1 MKRRAE
7 IFALALILA
16 TALGVRLYF
25 LTAGPNALS
34 DEYEGFSKL
43 HLMLQ
48 WADQP
53 SHYPDVNFGPLHTV
67 LLWLPY
73 RLTGHVVFPGRLL
86 TLLFGLLLF
95 LPAYRLIGRHCG
107 PVAALAGAWLL
118 AWLYPLA
125 AASVVTLAEVPFVF
139 FTLLAI
145 DLLDDFTADPA
156 GKRPLLFGAALAAT
170 AAAACRF
177 EGWPLLPLY
186 AVYLGCGRR
195 RREFWWFAA
204 ALAVF
209 PLAHLVVSYRDHGD
223 PLGFIKISAAVTA
236 INAARVPLA
245 DRVWL
250 LPKALTETIG
260 WPGLV
265 LGAAGASAALW
276 RRKMIL
282 PLAALVV
289 QFALLEKKSIDASLD
304 PTLLRYTTLLG
315 ALLALFVGV
324 LPAAGRWSTDRG
336 RRLAV
341 VAVFVLAGWAAWAT
355 QQNALRES
363 HRLAQSFE
371 VFELTARLR
380 AELSPDDRVL
390 LGDEYHP
397 VIVVDSE
404 RSWRCFRRL
413 VVTNEGHD
421 VPPQISLADVA
432 AWAPTAILLDR
443 TEAKFQNALR
453 IGDEPEINLG
463 GRTYRRLWQIKRWSF
478 FRVMEGGA

>member
-7 IFALALILA
+7 ILALALILA

-25 LTAGPNALS
+25 LLTGPNALS
-34 DEYEGFSKL
+34 DEYEGYSKL

-48 WADQP
+48 WADRP
-53 SHYPDVNFGPLHTV
+53 AHYPDANFGPLHTV

-73 RLTGHVVFPGRLL
+73 RLTGSAVFPGRLL
-86 TLLFGLLLF
+86 TLLFGMLLF

-107 PVAALAGAWLL
+107 TVAALAGAWLL

-145 DLLDDFTADPA
+145 DLLDAFTAEPA
-156 GKRPLLFGAALAAT
+156 GQRSLLFGAALAAA

-186 AVYLGCGRR
+186 AVYLGGTRR
-195 RREFWWFAA
+195 RREVWWFAA

-209 PLAHLVVSYRDHGD
+209 PLAHMFVSYREHGD
-223 PLGFIKISAAVTA
+223 PLGFLKISAAVTA

-250 LPKALTETIG
+250 LPDALKATIG
-260 WPGLV
+260 LPGLA
-265 LGAAGASAALW
+265 LGAVGALAALW

-282 PLAALVV
+282 PLAVLIV
-289 QFALLEKKSIDASLD
+289 QFALLEKKGIDASLD

-324 LPAAGRWSTDRG
+324 LPASGRWSTDRN

-341 VAVFVLAGWAAWAT
+341 AAVFVLTSWAAWAT
-355 QQNALRES
+355 QQNAWRES
-363 HRLAQSFE
+363 QRLTQSFE

-380 AELSPDDRVL
+380 AELRPDDRVL

-397 VIVVDSE
+397 VIVVDSH

-413 VVTNEGHD
+413 VADGAGRE

-443 TEAKFQNALR
+443 TETKFQNALG

-463 GRTYRRLWQIKRWSF
+463 GRPYRRLWQIRRWSF
-478 FRVMEGGA
+478 FRLAEGGT